1 MAVRR
6 LLLCAASLALGASV
20 SFAFA
25 QSPIVPPA
33 QRPPGAGPAA
43 PAAIAPAAA
52 APAPAR
58 GATQVV
64 PLDRVIAVVNDE
76 ALTQWDVGEQRKVVL
91 TQMKSANVPPPAAD
105 VLDKQVLERLITE
118 RAIQQ
123 FAKETGIRVDDT
135 TVERTI
141 GRVAEENKMSQDEFR
156 KLLEK
161 EGMAYPQY
169 REEIRRQ
176 ILIQRVREREVE
188 NKVIVTDAEVDNYLA
203 TIAAQA
209 GGEQEYL
216 LSHIY
221 VTVPEQAT
229 PTQIDA
235 RRARANEALAQ
246 VQSGKDFGQVA
257 ATFSDAPD
265 ALSGGSLGWRTT
277 ARLPTV
283 FTDVVR
289 TLKVGEVSPILR
301 SAGGFHI
308 VKMVDLRSRNQPTV
322 VDQTHARHILIRV
335 NEITSEADGKAKV
348 ERLRD
353 RIAGG
358 AKFDDLARVNSEDPS
373 SVKGGDLGWLSP
385 GDTVPDFEAAMD
397 KLKIDEVSQPV
408 RTPFGWHLVQV
419 LERRKQDITEERRR
433 DQARLALR
441 QRKSDEQFAEFV
453 RQLRDRT
460 YVEYRTDER

>member
-6 LLLCAASLALGASV
+6 LLLCAASLALGACV

-265 ALSGGSLGWRTT
+265 ALSGGSLGPMGRRRSSAYAIASRA
-277 ARLPTV
+277 ARSSTIS
-283 FTDVVR
+283 R
-289 TLKVGEVSPILR
+289 VSIRRILRASRAATWAGFRRATPCRISKRRWTSSRSTRFHSPCARR
-301 SAGGFHI
+301 SAGTWSRCSSAASRTSRRSAGATRHALRCGSGRATSS
-308 VKMVDLRSRNQPTV
+308 LRSSCGSSAI
-322 VDQTHARHILIRV
+322 ARTSSTEPMSV
-335 NEITSEADGKAKV
+335 NFRHPRARIC
-348 ERLRD
+348 D
-353 RIAGG
+353 R
-358 AKFDDLARVNSEDPS
+358 R
-373 SVKGGDLGWLSP
+373 W
-385 GDTVPDFEAAMD
+385 PD
-397 KLKIDEVSQPV
+397 
-408 RTPFGWHLVQV
+408 VQV
-419 LERRKQDITEERRR
+419 PLNRRR
-433 DQARLALR
+433 
-441 QRKSDEQFAEFV
+441 
-453 RQLRDRT
+453 
-460 YVEYRTDER
+460 